1 MTIDIRNIIKAREST
16 RLSITR
22 QEDIKTKMQNAKV
35 FSNEFK
41 VAFLA
46 AGTPS

>member
-1 MTIDIRNIIKAREST
+1 MTIDININKAREST
-16 RLSITR
+16 KLSITR
-22 QEDIKTKMQNAKV
+22 QEDITKMQNAKV